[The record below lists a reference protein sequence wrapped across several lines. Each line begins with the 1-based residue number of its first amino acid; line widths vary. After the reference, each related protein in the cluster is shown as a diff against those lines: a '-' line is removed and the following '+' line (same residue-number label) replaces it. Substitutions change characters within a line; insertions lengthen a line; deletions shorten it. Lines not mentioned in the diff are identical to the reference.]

1 MCSLRP
7 APEACSL
14 AESEGEERGGARR
27 RDPKSHRVGGGG
39 FPPQWRRG
47 CGESRIPPGE
57 SGLGELASLK
67 GSGSVDKEEE
77 RIPGPHAVGGPC
89 GARGR
94 VGGTPEL
101 SIVMGVDD
109 NPTPSS
115 LPSVW
120 RRTLGR
126 KGPDSPGSPPVL
138 RKGGIPAARK
148 PPFCHP
154 RLLSLQATHS
164 CALEALR
171 PRVLLRPRGAGRL
184 RAAAVPGFGRNQ
196 GMQRFPPPAP
206 SLEGGAAGQG
216 RGWRCEPSSV
226 REGPPRLP
234 GGSRGSWP
242 SREEPYKEW
251 IR

>member
-1 MCSLRP
+1 MVNP
-7 APEACSL
+7 ASPA
-14 AESEGEERGGARR
+14 A
-27 RDPKSHRVGGGG
+27 
-39 FPPQWRRG
+39 
-47 CGESRIPPGE
+47 E
-57 SGLGELASLK
+57 SGLGELASLR
-67 GSGSVDKEEE
+67 GSVSVDEEAE
-77 RIPGPHAVGGPC
+77 RIPGPHTVGGPC
-89 GARGR
+89 GAGGR

-101 SIVMGVDD
+101 RIVMGVDD
-109 NPTPSS
+109 NLTLSS

-120 RRTLGR
+120 RRTLGG
-126 KGPDSPGSPPVL
+126 KGPDSPGSPL
-138 RKGGIPAARK
+138 DIRKGIPAARE
-148 PPFCHP
+148 PPLCYP

-216 RGWRCEPSSV
+216 RGRRCEPSWV
-226 REGPPRLP
+226 REGPPRLQ
-234 GGSRGSWP
+234 GGSRGSGP
-242 SREEPYKEW
+242 SREEPYKER